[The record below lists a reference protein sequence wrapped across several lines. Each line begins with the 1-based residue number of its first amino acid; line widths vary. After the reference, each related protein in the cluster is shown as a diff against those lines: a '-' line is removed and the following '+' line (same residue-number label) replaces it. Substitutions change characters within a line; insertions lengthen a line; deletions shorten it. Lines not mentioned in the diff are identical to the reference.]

1 MKRSSWDVLDC
12 VALAKRVLEQ
22 SDDSFEGEACGVIF
36 RFRKEAR
43 DFNLASRTSFG
54 DHWVV
59 EDARPINGRWSSSKN
74 EAYALVRSAL
84 RSEQG
89 E

>member
-1 MKRSSWDVLDC
+1 MRKNVWNSLECSVL
-12 VALAKRVLEQ
+12 VKQVLE
-22 SDDSFEGEACGVIF
+22 SSGTDFEGVACGVAF

-43 DFNLASRTSFG
+43 DFNLASRLGFG

-59 EDARPINGRWSSSKN
+59 EDARPVNGRWSKSKN
-74 EAYALVRSAL
+74 EACVLVRSVL
-84 RSEQG
+84 RNEQG